1 MIATTT
7 KKCAIHLTIA
17 ATIVIAPL
25 ARAQDVARTQVAAA
39 IGAEEEPV
47 TKPPAP
53 TNKQTTPAPQTPA
66 EAPESGAGDPGR
78 PDQVAAVLVVGF
90 ELRAPPVQAVEWAA
104 VARPRISANSLFV

>member
-66 EAPESGAGDPGR
+66 EAPESGAGEPSAGEGLTSA
-78 PDQVAAVLVVGF
+78 QIWLGVGVAAFL
-90 ELRAPPVQAVEWAA
+90 AA
-104 VARPRISANSLFV
+104 LGGGSTTSH